1 MYVSRN
7 STSFANDMRINA
19 CNHVTTKGEKRKRD
33 RIVCSKRKKRNE
45 KGNVNIHYDTCT
57 NKLRTHMRNSSQ
69 IYRITQNF
77 KCKIQILFTLEQ
89 SRFTNKN
96 K

>member
-1 MYVSRN
+1 MYV
-7 STSFANDMRINA
+7 D
-19 CNHVTTKGEKRKRD
+19 HVTRKGEKRKRD

-45 KGNVNIHYDTCT
+45 KENVNIHYDTCT
-57 NKLRTHMRNSSQ
+57 NKLRMHMGNSSQ
-69 IYRITQNF
+69 IYRTTQNF